1 MAKHCDM
8 LATAICL
15 ERYMKQ
21 DMSAAIRDS
30 IEKEW
35 LDRWKERLGNPTQT
49 PRQVLR
55 TYVKELDITV
65 AGLDDAMEWEN
76 WDNSDP
82 DDDSQDE

>member
-1 MAKHCDM
+1 MAKHCNM

-15 ERYMKQ
+15 ERYMKV
-21 DMSAAIRDS
+21 DLSPLLRNS

-55 TYVKELDITV
+55 AYAEELDITV
-65 AGLDDAMEWEN
+65 TGLDNRMD
-76 WDNSDP
+76 WDTW
-82 DDDSQDE
+82 DDDSIDVLQSK

>member
-15 ERYMKQ
+15 EHYMKV
-21 DMSAAIRDS
+21 DLSPSLRDS

-35 LDRWKERLGNPTQT
+35 LDRWKERLGNPTKT

-55 TYVKELDITV
+55 ANVEELDITV
-65 AGLDDAMEWEN
+65 AGLDDQMEWDAWE
-76 WDNSDP
+76 
-82 DDDSQDE
+82 DDAIDVLPTE